1 VWVNAD
7 SLKCWEIGTRAAR
20 VADEA
25 AVYASG
31 LVSEIPQQTDEQLVD
46 GARSGDRAALERLL
60 ERHERQVY
68 RFGLKMCRDPEAAK
82 DVLQET
88 LIAAARTVKDF
99 RGASSPSTWLYAIA
113 RSFCIKQRRR
123 SRYAPEHE
131 ESIDAAGTGREVLE
145 IADPGR
151 APDDA
156 LSGRQVER
164 ALEQAIAEL
173 DPMYREILLL
183 RDVEGLS
190 AAEVAEAVGVSVDA
204 VKSRLHRARVA
215 VREKVAP
222 VLSGEPESPITE
234 ACPEVVSL
242 FSRHL
247 EGEIS
252 APVCEEMERH
262 LAGCRRCS
270 ERCATL
276 QQTLT
281 SCARTPLPDVPAPV
295 QQDVRRALR
304 QFLQRTA

>member
-1 VWVNAD
+1 MHLD
-7 SLKCWEIGTRAAR
+7 
-20 VADEA
+20 
-25 AVYASG
+25 

-46 GARSGDRAALERLL
+46 GARSGDRAALEQLL
-60 ERHERQVY
+60 ERHERRVY
-68 RFGLKMCRDPEAAK
+68 RFGVKMCRDPEAAK

-123 SRYAPEHE
+123 SKYAPEHE
-131 ESIDAAGTGREVLE
+131 ESIEAAGTGREVLG

-247 EGEIS
+247 EGKIS

-276 QQTLT
+276 QQTLA
-281 SCARTPLPDVPAPV
+281 SCARAPLPEVPVPV
-295 QQDVRRALR
+295 QHDVRRALR
-304 QFLQRTA
+304 QFLQRTV